1 LIEKYLFL
9 PQAFFDGY
17 VSTVKIS
24 RPLQFR
30 DHRRLFFGGSDVMP
44 PARERKK

>member
-9 PQAFFDGY
+9 PQAFFYGY
-17 VSTVKIS
+17 VSAVKIP
-24 RPLQFR
+24 RPSQFR

-44 PARERKK
+44 PVREKK